1 MNDDMIKDIKW
12 QLSSYRTNKILA
24 GRGLED
30 DPEWVEKYEELLDAH
45 RDD

>member
-1 MNDDMIKDIKW
+1 MSEDVINDIKW

-30 DPEWVEKYEELLDAH
+30 DPEWVVKYEELVEAH
-45 RDD
+45 RD